1 MSAVCN
7 KLTLLSHCH
16 NLTNLFALPGTR
28 TQTDHIQGDLGVL
41 VLVVYLKP
49 EAENTRNL
57 TNKTTYIN
65 SKLPLLVKV
74 HEIWLVDS

>member
-1 MSAVCN
+1 MSKVVFN
-7 KLTLLSHCH
+7 S
-16 NLTNLFALPGTR
+16 TNFFAQPRIR
-28 TQTDHIQGDLGVL
+28 TQTDHLHGDLGVL

-65 SKLPLLVKV
+65 SKLPLVFKV
-74 HEIWLVDS
+74 LEIWSVDGY